1 MDMSVFDL
9 MHLGMV
15 SNDLDMVEVA
25 ISLHPAIVHYTD
37 DQVKEFLYE
46 LGRRCLLSE
55 LLYSPF

>member
-25 ISLHPAIVHYTD
+25 ISLHPDIVHYTD
-37 DQVKEFLYE
+37 DQADM
-46 LGRRCLLSE
+46 
-55 LLYSPF
+55 